1 MLVLG
6 IYILM
11 LSPSYTNKVQVS
23 SCDEMRNYLRE
34 LVRGYL
40 DYKVSLLKLEY

>member
-6 IYILM
+6 IYIFM
-11 LSPSYTNKVQVS
+11 LSPSYIDKMQVS
-23 SCDEMRNYLRE
+23 SYDEIRNHLRE

-40 DYKVSLLKLEY
+40 DYKVSLIELEY